1 MRSGIHRGKKK
12 ALNKCNF
19 QTKQFWYVCL
29 WKDVKTSQHEND
41 KNEKKMFK
49 LYSSCS
55 EWDIFRIH
63 TRSRSP
69 FSFISGIQKSSNF
82 WCYIE
87 LPATLANCTTT
98 YFHHH
103 IQGRSHKIHRC
114 SRSANCH
121 WALHYLST
129 CDSISSAYGWTS
141 KTGRLWPLLFPCSL
155 LYTPQRGSRCCPG
168 GLDRLC
174 SLPRHTLGISKKLS

>member
-1 MRSGIHRGKKK
+1 MRYIPYPHKKQIT
-12 ALNKCNF
+12 LFLYLRLSTEF
-19 QTKQFWYVCL
+19 QFL
-29 WKDVKTSQHEND
+29 
-41 KNEKKMFK
+41 M
-49 LYSSCS
+49 L
-55 EWDIFRIH
+55 
-63 TRSRSP
+63 
-69 FSFISGIQKSSNF
+69 
-82 WCYIE
+82 E

-103 IQGRSHKIHRC
+103 IQGRSHKIHLC

-141 KTGRLWPLLFPCSL
+141 KTGRLWPSLFPCIL
-155 LYTPQRGSRCCPG
+155 LYTPQHGFRCCPV

-174 SLPRHTLGISKKLS
+174 SLPRHTLGMSKKAKLSLLNLINSTLHCRPTCLIIWSIYGKIIFLLTRSCRRWKEQK